1 MGAAKCASARGRW
14 FRPCV
19 ADLVRAGA
27 VGVILAGTTSGVVR
41 AETISNALAK
51 AYVFSPELNV
61 ARAGTRAID
70 ENVARAMSGYR
81 PTIAATADVGL
92 QRQERELAG
101 TESVL
106 RTSPRGYGISVQ
118 QNIWNGN
125 RTVNS
130 VRQADSQV
138 LQSREQMRQSEQAL
152 LNNAA
157 AAYMNV
163 LRDTAILNLRR
174 NNVEVLEQQ
183 LRQTQE
189 RFNVGEVTRT
199 DVAQSEAALAQ
210 GNSEVIVAQ
219 SSLQAALANYRQF
232 IGEPPRSLSPA
243 QPLVRLLPRSLQAAI
258 AFSQKSHP
266 LVQAALHNVDAA
278 ALAVRIA
285 EGQLYPTVNL
295 TGSYAQR
302 WDSQQPGLNTNT
314 ASIVASL
321 NIPIYEGG
329 AVHALVRQ
337 SKEQMGQAR
346 LQADLAREQVRAQ
359 AVTAWGVWQ
368 NVGPLIESAQARVR
382 AEEIALNGV
391 REEARV
397 GQRTT
402 LDVLNAQQGLLNARV
417 NLVIA
422 QRDRVVG
429 SYSLMSAIGD
439 LNARRLGLAVQHYDP
454 TIHFDQVKDKW
465 IGTRTPD
472 GR

>member
-1 MGAAKCASARGRW
+1 MREARLAVKMR
-14 FRPCV
+14 FLRP
-19 ADLVRAGA
+19 DLSEALRAGA
-27 VGVILAGTTSGVVR
+27 AAAAIAVALGAPAS
-41 AETISNALAK
+41 AETISGALAK
-51 AYVFSPELNV
+51 AYVFSPELNA
-61 ARAGTRAID
+61 ARAATRAID
-70 ENVARAMSGYR
+70 ENIARAMSGYR
-81 PTIAATADVGL
+81 PTISATADVGL
-92 QRQERELAG
+92 QRQERENNG
-101 TESVL
+101 QQTTQNTV
-106 RTSPRGYGISVQ
+106 PRGYGVTVQ
-118 QNIWNGN
+118 QNLWNGN
-125 RTVNS
+125 RTINS

-138 LQSREQMRQSEQAL
+138 LQSREQMRQTEQTL

-174 NNVEVLEQQ
+174 NNVDVLEQQ

-199 DVAQSEAALAQ
+199 DVAQSEAALAA

-219 SSLQAALANYRQF
+219 SNLQAALANYRQF

-243 QPLVRLLPRSLQAAI
+243 QPLFRLVPRSLENAI
-258 AFSQKSHP
+258 SFSQSNHP
-266 LVQAALHNVDAA
+266 QIQAALHNVDAA

-295 TGSYAQR
+295 TGALSQR
-302 WDSQQPGLNTNT
+302 WDGQTPGQTNT
-314 ASIVASL
+314 ASVVASL

-329 AVHALVRQ
+329 AVYALVRQ

-359 AVTAWGVWQ
+359 VVTAWGVWQ

-402 LDVLNAQQGLLNARV
+402 LDVLNSQQALLNARV

-422 QRDRVVG
+422 QRERVVG
-429 SYSLMSAIGD
+429 SYSLMSSVGD
-439 LNARRLGLAVQHYDP
+439 LNAFRLGLAVQHYDP
-454 TIHFDQVKDKW
+454 TIHFDQVKGKW

>member
-1 MGAAKCASARGRW
+1 MR
-14 FRPCV
+14 FLRP
-19 ADLVRAGA
+19 DLSDALRAGA
-27 VGVILAGTTSGVVR
+27 AAAAIAIAVGAPAR
-41 AETISNALAK
+41 AETISGALSK
-51 AYVFSPELNV
+51 AYVFSPELNA
-61 ARAGTRAID
+61 ARAATRAID
-70 ENVARAMSGYR
+70 ENIARAMSGYR
-81 PTIAATADVGL
+81 PTISATADAGL
-92 QRQERELAG
+92 QRQERDNNGAQTTLNTA
-101 TESVL
+101 
-106 RTSPRGYGISVQ
+106 PRGYGVTVQ
-118 QNIWNGN
+118 QNLWNGN
-125 RTVNS
+125 RTINS

-138 LQSREQMRQSEQAL
+138 LQSREQMRQTEQTL

-199 DVAQSEAALAQ
+199 DVAQSEAALAA

-219 SSLQAALANYRQF
+219 SNLQAALANYRQF

-243 QPLVRLLPRSLQAAI
+243 QPLFRLVPRSLENAI
-258 AFSQKSHP
+258 SFSQSNHP
-266 LVQAALHNVDAA
+266 QIQAALHNVDAA

-295 TGSYAQR
+295 TGALAQR
-302 WDSQQPGLNTNT
+302 WDNQTPGLNTNT
-314 ASIVASL
+314 ASVVASL

-329 AVHALVRQ
+329 AVYALVRQ

-359 AVTAWGVWQ
+359 VVTAWGVWQ

-402 LDVLNAQQGLLNARV
+402 LDVLNAQQALLNARV

-422 QRDRVVG
+422 QRERVVG
-429 SYSLMSAIGD
+429 SYSLMSAVGD
-439 LNARRLGLAVQHYDP
+439 LNAFRLGLAVQHYDP
-454 TIHFDQVKDKW
+454 TIHFEQVKGKW